1 MLKNIIKRNML
12 HKNSLKHIRFFN
24 DKKLP
29 SVISNNNYIETYD
42 IETYDIKNYNIK
54 SHDLKIGSKSELK
67 EDRIKLYEYS
77 GNLNKDHHIPKNK

>member
-29 SVISNNNYIETYD
+29 SVISNNNYIE
-42 IETYDIKNYNIK
+42 NYNIEK
-54 SHDLKIGSKSELK
+54 RDLKIGSKSELK
-67 EDRIKLYEYS
+67 EDRIKLYEYN

>member
-29 SVISNNNYIETYD
+29 SVISNNNYIE
-42 IETYDIKNYNIK
+42 NYNIENR
-54 SHDLKIGSKSELK
+54 DLKIGSKSELK
-67 EDRIKLYEYS
+67 EDRIKLYEYN